1 MCPHRKD
8 VHILKLE
15 GYAMPCW
22 MARAGRAVPGWL
34 KFLRLHF
41 HLWGLVAIFFSV
53 EFPLLCGGLA
63 ARCCLY
69 WQPQE
74 ANAMWSNTSAPGL
87 APPCWPRFLRSA
99 QPTPFNALPKKVFS
113 PGSATLRNGWLPQR
127 LQTNSFRG
135 IETMKWAAFPQ
146 LNASEV
152 WGYHFVVTLQFDARL
167 PKSGV
172 KGRDRPWYYKISP
185 SQWNIRRHCWSYLH
199 QGSKQIF
206 TGLWLERN

>member
-1 MCPHRKD
+1 
-8 VHILKLE
+8 
-15 GYAMPCW
+15 MPCPAEW
-22 MARAGRAVPGWL
+22 
-34 KFLRLHF
+34 
-41 HLWGLVAIFFSV
+41 
-53 EFPLLCGGLA
+53 
-63 ARCCLY
+63 
-69 WQPQE
+69 
-74 ANAMWSNTSAPGL
+74 PGL
-87 APPCWPRFLRSA
+87 AELFQAGWSFSGCTSTFGASLLFSSPWSSLFSA
-99 QPTPFNALPKKVFS
+99 V
-113 PGSATLRNGWLPQR
+113 GWLPDAASIGSHRKPMQCEVILLPQGWLRPVDQGFWDLLSQLLLMPCLKRSSHLALLRWEMADYPQR

>member
-1 MCPHRKD
+1 MPCPAEWPGLAKLSWAGWSFSGCTSTSGALLLFSSPWSSLFSAVGWLPDAASIGSHRKPMQ
-8 VHILKLE
+8 L
-15 GYAMPCW
+15 
-22 MARAGRAVPGWL
+22 
-34 KFLRLHF
+34 
-41 HLWGLVAIFFSV
+41 
-53 EFPLLCGGLA
+53 
-63 ARCCLY
+63 
-69 WQPQE
+69 
-74 ANAMWSNTSAPGL
+74 WSNTSPPGL

-113 PGSATLRNGWLPQR
+113 PGSAGLRNGWLPQR

-135 IETMKWAAFPQ
+135 MEMMKWTSFPQ

-152 WGYHFVVTLQFDARL
+152 WGYHFVVTLQFDACL
-167 PKSGV
+167 SKSDV

-185 SQWNIRRHCWSYLH
+185 SQWNIMRHCWSYLH